1 MTERLFGVFLFC
13 TGIFVI
19 YGAMSFNVAFSYD
32 PLGPKTFPILLGILL
47 SVLSVFIIIGPSK
60 AEFANLSINL
70 KIIYLVALII
80 LYQLS
85 FDFLGF
91 LFATF
96 ILVSLV
102 SKIFKATNIEAVICG
117 ILVSITVYL
126 VFKEVLDIPL
136 PTGVIFENI
145 LGE

>member
-32 PLGPKTFPILLGILL
+32 PLGHKTFPMLLGILL
-47 SVLSVFIIIGPSK
+47 SILSVFIIIGPNK

-70 KIIYLVALII
+70 KLIYLVTLIV

-96 ILVSLV
+96 ILVSLI
-102 SKIFKATNIEAVICG
+102 SKIFKAKNIEAAICG
-117 ILVSITVYL
+117 ILISITVYL

-145 LGE
+145 LGK